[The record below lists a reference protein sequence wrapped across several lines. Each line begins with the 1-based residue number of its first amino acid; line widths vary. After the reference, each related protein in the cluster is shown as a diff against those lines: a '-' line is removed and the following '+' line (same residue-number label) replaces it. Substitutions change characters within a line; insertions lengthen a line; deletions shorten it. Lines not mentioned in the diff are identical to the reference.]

1 MAFHDM
7 TNTQAMKK
15 TKPELAGL
23 AKWKPEMFAQGK
35 VEGLNTGRRM
45 RRVRGT
51 IDGTPRTVA
60 NGAPSFLPNE
70 HRIYSPIT
78 PTKVMTST
86 PMETGV
92 PSEPNG
98 EKLRPRGT
106 WNRTAM

>member
-1 MAFHDM
+1 MAMAFHEM

-23 AKWKPEMFAQGK
+23 AKWNPEMFDQWK
-35 VEGLNTGRRM
+35 VDGLKTGRRM

-51 IDGTPRTVA
+51 IDVTPRTVA
-60 NGAPSFLPNE
+60 KVAPSFIPNE
-70 HRIYSPIT
+70 HRMYSPIN

-92 PSEPNG
+92 PSEPSG
-98 EKLRPRGT
+98 EKLRPSGT
-106 WNRTAM
+106 WKRT